1 MSSAEHFDVAAKS
14 PKEAKTKPA
23 SKGKQ
28 PSQAGKI
35 LLLDPSQ
42 IVTYSQVRKKFGNIE
57 ALAESM
63 KIEQQS
69 PVTVC
74 PIDPK
79 TGKYLLQKGERRL
92 RAALLIPGFKL
103 RATVDTLERT
113 PAEWTASQLVENV
126 QRENLTPYEIG
137 RALVD
142 TRASLRAEGLKSTGR
157 ELAKMLNVPE
167 GWISLHLQI
176 ADIPDDLVA
185 LIDAGKISDTDT
197 IFTLKRIYDLNPE
210 LYNEYIDQVTR
221 GELLT
226 REVARH
232 GYKLAKGIADND
244 PETPQQSS
252 APEKLNQNQAA
263 DAVIETHNSPA
274 NLNPSPG
281 QDVKDQY
288 DKEEEGDYEER
299 TPNEP
304 VLHLSSND
312 GAFGGTKVAAI
323 NLSGDTTSPATTPP
337 ILTPEPPALDPD
349 AKQLDAARKLSKGQ
363 TAEINPSKVVLFV
376 RITLDKKQVTGE
388 LRVDKICG
396 DTTKG
401 CVTFLE
407 GGKPVEK
414 VVSLDC
420 IEILRL
426 SPLAEH

>member
-1 MSSAEHFDVAAKS
+1 MSSAENFDVAAK
-14 PKEAKTKPA
+14 PAKLAKAKPA

-42 IVTYSQVRKKFGNIE
+42 IVTNSQVRKRFGNIE

-63 KIEQQS
+63 KIEQQG

-74 PIDPK
+74 PIDPQ

-92 RAALLIPGFKL
+92 RAAMLIPGYKI
-103 RATVDTLERT
+103 RAMVDTLERT
-113 PAEWTASQLVENV
+113 PAEWTASQLVENI

-142 TRASLRAEGLKSTGR
+142 TRASLKAEGLKGTGR

-176 ADIPDDLVA
+176 AEAPEDLVT
-185 LIDAGKISDTDT
+185 LVDAGKISDTDT

-210 LYNEYIDQVTR
+210 LFKEYIDQVNR

-226 REVARH
+226 REMARH
-232 GYKLAKGIADND
+232 GYKLAKGIADPD
-244 PETPQQSS
+244 PESQEQRS
-252 APEKLNQNQAA
+252 ASDKLNQSQSA
-263 DAVIETHNSPA
+263 DAVVETHTSPA
-274 NLNPSPG
+274 FLNQSPG
-281 QDVKDQY
+281 QDVEDQ
-288 DKEEEGDYEER
+288 DDTEEEGGVER
-299 TPNEP
+299 RSQGS
-304 VLHLSSND
+304 VLQPSSK
-312 GAFGGTKVAAI
+312 GSALGVETVPAI
-323 NLSGDTTSPATTPP
+323 DPSGDTLPP
-337 ILTPEPPALDPD
+337 VTIPVNLTPEPPAFDAD
-349 AKQLDAARKLSKGQ
+349 AKHLDAARKLSKGQ

-376 RITLDKKQVTGE
+376 RITLEKKQVTGE

-426 SPLAEH
+426 SPLAEN

>member
-1 MSSAEHFDVAAKS
+1 MSSAEKFDAPAK
-14 PKEAKTKPA
+14 PAKPANAKPA
-23 SKGKQ
+23 SKAKQ

-42 IVTYSQVRKKFGNIE
+42 IVTNSQVRKRFGNIE

-74 PIDPK
+74 PLDPQ

-92 RAALLIPGFKL
+92 RAAMLIPGFKL
-103 RATVDTLERT
+103 RATVDSLERT

-142 TRASLRAEGLKSTGR
+142 TRASLRAEGHKGTGR

-167 GWISLHLQI
+167 NWISLHLQI
-176 ADIPDDLVA
+176 AELPDNLVE

-210 LYNEYIDQVTR
+210 LYNEYIDQVNR
-221 GELLT
+221 GDSLT
-226 REVARH
+226 REMARH
-232 GYKLAKGIADND
+232 GYKVAKGIADSG
-244 PETPQQSS
+244 PHTQE
-252 APEKLNQNQAA
+252 QNSPSDEVNHKQGTEAG
-263 DAVIETHNSPA
+263 VESHTSPA
-274 NLNPSPG
+274 NLNQSPG
-281 QDVKDQY
+281 QGVEDQDGTDEEQSDAPNPAGPLLHPTTEGSAHGGSTVPLIDPPG
-288 DKEEEGDYEER
+288 DKS
-299 TPNEP
+299 P
-304 VLHLSSND
+304 
-312 GAFGGTKVAAI
+312 
-323 NLSGDTTSPATTPP
+323 PATHPVN
-337 ILTPEPPALDPD
+337 LTPEPPAFDPE